1 MPYTSSSLRDFDGV
15 LQMTSAWE
23 HTPFSMGC
31 RQHSEPVIPPQ
42 VSVIAGVKHTSLNED
57 LLRRTGHRRQ
67 RLGVSRVAPQVGSD
81 MDADFF

>member
-1 MPYTSSSLRDFDGV
+1 MRDFDGV

-23 HTPFSMGC
+23 HTPFSIGC
-31 RQHSEPVIPPQ
+31 RQHSELVIPPQ

-57 LLRRTGHRRQ
+57 LLHRTGHRHQ
-67 RLGVSRVAPQVGSD
+67 RLGGWSKGGSQVGSD